1 MKQDSHH
8 DQFVRL
14 LTSEQIGLHRYLN
27 SLLGDYD
34 AAATVLQEANIV
46 LLNKSSEFELNTNFP
61 TWARKI
67 AYWQALAFLR
77 DRTRDKLVFSEK
89 LVNQLAS
96 RPAIHEEESEA
107 RLALRHC
114 LNELSENS
122 LELIRHRYNADLS
135 IRLLAQKLGK
145 NQSAVK
151 VSLHR
156 IRRSLLGCI
165 KRQLA
170 SQT

>member
-1 MKQDSHH
+1 MKQDSHY

-14 LTSEQIGLHRYLN
+14 LTSEQLGLHRYLN
-27 SLLGDYD
+27 SLLGDFD
-34 AAATVLQEANIV
+34 AASTVLQEANIV
-46 LLNKSSEFELNTNFP
+46 LLDKFEEFELNTNFSA
-61 TWARKI
+61 WARKI

-77 DRTRDKLVFSEK
+77 DQARDKLVFSVEM
-89 LVNQLAS
+89 VNQLAN
-96 RPAIHEEESEA
+96 RPAIREEESEA

-135 IRLLAQKLGK
+135 IRLLAKKLGK

-165 KRQLA
+165 ERQLA
-170 SQT
+170 THA